1 VTAKQTT
8 NLVVA
13 SATVGLL
20 AYELWTLA
28 NRESGDTISES
39 IHSAARSQPLT
50 LIAASALVVHCAGGS
65 PKLQRAAARH
75 PLISVGAGGLVGLL
89 WSLKGMK
96 TT

>member
-1 VTAKQTT
+1 MTAKQTT

-20 AYELWTLA
+20 AYEFWTLA

-39 IHSAARSQPLT
+39 IHNAARAQPLT

-65 PKLQRAAARH
+65 PRLQRAASRH
-75 PLISVGAGGLVGLL
+75 PLISVGAGAFVGLL

-96 TT
+96 T